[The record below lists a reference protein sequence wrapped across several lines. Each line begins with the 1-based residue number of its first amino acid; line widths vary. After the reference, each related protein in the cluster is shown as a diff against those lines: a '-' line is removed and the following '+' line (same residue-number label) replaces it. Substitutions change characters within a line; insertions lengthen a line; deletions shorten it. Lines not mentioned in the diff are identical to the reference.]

1 MRFSQKYGYKP
12 AKDVFQLETMDS
24 DLRNSLWNAL
34 EIHFWKPLFSAGYRL
49 TSHHNRALQQLCTTI
64 WADYFKWRLT
74 SLPVS
79 WSAAQ
84 DIIHKYFFSC
94 PWHEVYDFIEF
105 MAQKGSGSR
114 RTAFEGLVN
123 FYLEREVSAYRILD
137 GNTVRVTD
145 PVEIGEI
152 QGAIEGGGESIS
164 QQLHRS
170 LQLLSDRE
178 SPDYRN
184 SVKES
189 ISAVEAQVR
198 ATLGSDKGTL
208 GDLLK
213 RFDSHSPI
221 HPALKEAFS
230 RLYGYSSDESGIR
243 HALTEGSREVTF
255 DEAKFM
261 LVTCSAFINYV
272 RGAV

>member
-1 MRFSQKYGYKP
+1 
-12 AKDVFQLETMDS
+12 
-24 DLRNSLWNAL
+24 
-34 EIHFWKPLFSAGYRL
+34 
-49 TSHHNRALQQLCTTI
+49 
-64 WADYFKWRLT
+64 
-74 SLPVS
+74 
-79 WSAAQ
+79 
-84 DIIHKYFFSC
+84 
-94 PWHEVYDFIEF
+94 